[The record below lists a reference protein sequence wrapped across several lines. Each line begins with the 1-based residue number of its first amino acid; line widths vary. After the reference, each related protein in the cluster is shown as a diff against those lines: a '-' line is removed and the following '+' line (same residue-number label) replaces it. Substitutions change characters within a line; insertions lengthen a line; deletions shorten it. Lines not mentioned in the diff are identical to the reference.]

1 MIETHGGLPM
11 QLDGMATTCHAQQAG
26 DDYKQLRARLEQYSQ
41 GTLPAEAIIDAPCDA
56 PDIQPSPK

>member
-1 MIETHGGLPM
+1 MP
-11 QLDGMATTCHAQQAG
+11 TTCHAQQAG

-41 GTLPAEAIIDAPCDA
+41 GTLPAEAIIAAPCDA